1 MQYAK
6 STNPSVQHTCTA
18 SFFWFNYLF
27 VLTVSVILVDFL
39 VWVDL
44 DGGSQRDGRQ
54 TSLQLGADHQVVVFI
69 DSFKL
74 LFDAQTLVTGLE
86 DHLGLPGKH
95 AACMDV

>member
-1 MQYAK
+1 MSLQCYIHH
-6 STNPSVQHTCTA
+6 TNVLLVLA
-18 SFFWFNYLF
+18 
-27 VLTVSVILVDFL
+27 VLTVSVVLVDLL

-44 DGGSQRDGRQ
+44 DGGSQLDGGQ
-54 TSLQLGADHQVVVFI
+54 TSLQLGAHHQVLVFI

-74 LFDAQTLVTGLE
+74 LLDAQTLVTGLE